1 MPPEQPFDLAGS
13 SAVVTGAAQG
23 IGFAIARRLLQAG
36 ARVLLADHDAE
47 AVRDA
52 ARRLGEGV
60 EALTVDVRDDDAGD
74 RIVARA
80 VEAFGGL
87 DVLVN
92 NAGIFPVVPLLQMP
106 VEQIDRVLDVN
117 LRGTMLIARAAA
129 KRMVEQGRGGRII
142 NIASVDGI
150 HPAMVGLA
158 AYDTSKGG
166 LLMFTRSLAL
176 ELAPHRILVNA
187 IAPGGVETEGVRE
200 LRERMA
206 PGATAEQLAAMAAA
220 SGAGIP
226 LGRLAEPDEIA
237 TVAWFLASTAS
248 SYVTGS
254 TIVVDGGMLLA

>member
-1 MPPEQPFDLAGS
+1 MPPEQPFDLTGS
-13 SAVVTGAAQG
+13 VAAVTGGAQG
-23 IGFAIARRLLQAG
+23 IGYAIARRLLQAG
-36 ARVLLADHDAE
+36 ARVLLADHDAKAVE
-47 AVRDA
+47 AA
-52 ARRLGEGV
+52 AQRLGGDV
-60 EALTVDVRDDDAGD
+60 EALAVDVGDDDTGD
-74 RIVARA
+74 RIVTRA

-87 DVLVN
+87 DILVN
-92 NAGIFPVVPLLQMP
+92 NAGIFPVAPLLQMP

-117 LRGTMLIARAAA
+117 LRGAMLIARATAA
-129 KRMVEQGRGGRII
+129 HMVEQGRGGRII

-187 IAPGGVETEGVRE
+187 IAPGGVETEGVRT

-206 PGATAEQLAAMAAA
+206 PGATAEQLTAMAAA

-237 TVAWFLASTAS
+237 TAAWFLASPAS

-254 TIVVDGGMLLA
+254 TVVVDGGMLLA